1 MERFDCIV
9 VGYDWDHFPVGVHLR
24 ELSSSRVHEGGRGW
38 LSYLSSV
45 KRMVFVFVS
54 LSKFSL
60 KWVTKGGFARSFRVL
75 SKKKICQEILGS
87 LAVVSITAFK
97 ILKVSINVLL

>member
-9 VGYDWDHFPVGVHLR
+9 VGCDWDHFPVGVHLR
-24 ELSSSRVHEGGRGW
+24 ELSSSRVHGGGRGW

-45 KRMVFVFVS
+45 KRMVFVS

-97 ILKVSINVLL
+97 ILKVSINVFL